1 LEILPGD
8 MIVIGKV
15 GSNFTPRL
23 ITEEK
28 RGVVCPKKRNS
39 GDWRE
44 AELMSGSSLNGLCFG
59 AI

>member
-28 RGVVCPKKRNS
+28 RGVVCPKNETVVIEEKRS
-39 GDWRE
+39 
-44 AELMSGSSLNGLCFG
+44 
-59 AI
+59 